1 MSFTATKVQIIQNEG
16 PKIIINRPWHFRT
29 KISLKLAKVK
39 NINDHMKDLTEKFR
53 TRYTASSFSH
63 ILSLLGEVL

>member
-1 MSFTATKVQIIQNEG
+1 MSFTATKVQIIHKG

-29 KISLKLAKVK
+29 KILLKLAKVK

-53 TRYTASSFSH
+53 TRYTASSFAH
-63 ILSLLGEVL
+63 ILSLLDEAL